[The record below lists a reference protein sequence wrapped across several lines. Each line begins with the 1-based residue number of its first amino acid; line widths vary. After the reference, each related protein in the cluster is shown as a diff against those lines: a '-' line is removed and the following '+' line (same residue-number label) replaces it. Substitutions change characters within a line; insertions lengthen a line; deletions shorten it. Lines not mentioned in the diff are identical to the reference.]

1 MSKVLG
7 DLTNH
12 RAKVFYCYS
21 CLHRFSQESLLK
33 DHLPYCKEHNPQ
45 RIVMPESGEESVL
58 QFKQHK
64 FSQPVP
70 YAIYADFEALIEP
83 MQNIPGKTASHI
95 PCGYAYIIIGPNGLS
110 LKPITVYRGSHAVDH
125 FITSIVREKDN
136 LAKKL
141 HTITPMHMTTR
152 DLEEFQK
159 ATHCNL
165 CKKWLGKDRVRDRDH
180 LSGKYRQ
187 ALHNKCNL

>member
-1 MSKVLG
+1 MNRLLY
-7 DLTNH
+7 DLT
-12 RAKVFYCYS
+12 KCKKEKYYCYS

-33 DHLPYCKEHNPQ
+33 DHLPYCKEHSPNASSCQ
-45 RIVMPESGEESVL
+45 SLEKRVCCNLNNTS
-58 QFKQHK
+58 
-64 FSQPVP
+64 SQPVP

-83 MQNIPGKTASHI
+83 TQNIPGKTASHI
-95 PCGYAYIIIGPNGLS
+95 PCGYAYLIIGPNGLP
-110 LKPITVYRGSHAVDH
+110 LKHVTVYGGSDAVDH
-125 FITSIVREKDN
+125 FITSIVREKDI

-165 CKKWLGKDRVRDRDH
+165 CKKMARER
-180 LSGKYRQ
+180 
-187 ALHNKCNL
+187 